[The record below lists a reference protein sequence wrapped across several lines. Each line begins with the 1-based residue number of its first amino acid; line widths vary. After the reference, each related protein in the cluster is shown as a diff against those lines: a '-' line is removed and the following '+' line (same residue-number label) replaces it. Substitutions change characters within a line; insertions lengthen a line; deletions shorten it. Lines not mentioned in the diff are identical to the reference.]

1 MEDEMRN
8 SPIRMPRPLAWLA
21 VPALLLSAVPATA
34 AVSILGGGFGRDCYM
49 AAELKRETRASLA
62 VCGRA
67 LEVEALNRRD
77 RAATHVNRGIIHM
90 HARDLERAVA
100 DYEAAIRLEPKL
112 AEAHVNLGIA
122 LLHIGGRDRE
132 AVAALTRGLEMNPS
146 RPEVA
151 FYSRAVA
158 NELLGNVR
166 AAYEDY
172 QAAAAA
178 KPEWTEPVEQLK
190 RFSVERRPTASG

>member
-1 MEDEMRN
+1 MMRG
-8 SPIRMPRPLAWLA
+8 PIRVSRLAGLLLA
-21 VPALLLSAVPATA
+21 PALLLSATSAMA
-34 AVSILGGGFGRDCYM
+34 AVSILGGGFGRDCYL
-49 AAELKRETRASLA
+49 AAEFKRETRASLA
-62 VCGRA
+62 VCSQA
-67 LEVEALNRRD
+67 LEAESLSRRD

-90 HARDLERAVA
+90 QARDLTRAIA
-100 DYEAAIRLEPKL
+100 DYEAAIRLAPKL

-122 LLHIGGRDRE
+122 LLHLGGRDQD
-132 AVAALTRGLEMNPS
+132 AVAALTRGIEMNPS

-178 KPEWTEPVEQLK
+178 RPEWTEPAEQLK
-190 RFSVERRPTASG
+190 RFSVERRPTGSG

>member
-1 MEDEMRN
+1 MMRG
-8 SPIRMPRPLAWLA
+8 PIRVPRLAGLMLA
-21 VPALLLSAVPATA
+21 PALLLSATPAMA
-34 AVSILGGGFGRDCYM
+34 AVSILGGGFGRDCYL
-49 AAELKRETRASLA
+49 AAEFKRETRASLA
-62 VCGRA
+62 VCSQA
-67 LEVEALNRRD
+67 LEAESLSRRD

-90 HARDLERAVA
+90 QARDLIRAIA

-122 LLHIGGRDRE
+122 LLHLGGRDKD
-132 AVAALTRGLEMNPS
+132 AVAALTRGIEMNPS

-178 KPEWTEPVEQLK
+178 RPEWTEPAEQLK
-190 RFSVERRPTASG
+190 RFSVERRPTGSG

>member
-1 MEDEMRN
+1 MTG
-8 SPIRMPRPLAWLA
+8 SIRVPRRLGLLLA
-21 VPALLLSAVPATA
+21 PALIMSAAPATA
-34 AVSILGGGFGRDCYM
+34 AVSILGGGFGRDCYL
-49 AAELKRETRASLA
+49 AAEFKRETRASLA
-62 VCGRA
+62 VCNQA
-67 LEVEALNRRD
+67 LEVESLNRRD

-90 HARDLERAVA
+90 QARDLPRAIA

-122 LLHIGGRDRE
+122 LLHMGGRDQD
-132 AVAALTRGLEMNPS
+132 AVAALTRGIGMNPT

-158 NELLGNVR
+158 NELLGNLR

-178 KPEWTEPVEQLK
+178 RPEWAEPAEQLK
-190 RFSVERRPTASG
+190 RFSVERRPTGSG